1 MPQQNYLA
9 LGDSYTIGEGLDINE
24 SWPFQLAESL
34 NAKGFEFDT
43 PKIVAKDGWQTDEL
57 IKAIDE
63 ELKDNK
69 QYDMVSLLIGVNNQ
83 YDEEPFDKYK
93 IEFKKL
99 LETAISKCKYKNKAV
114 FVVSIPDYGVTPFA
128 KEKGKTNAIED
139 LKKYNA
145 YAKKQCQ
152 KHDVPFY
159 DITDLSAQLNKT
171 DNMLVE
177 DGLHPNAKQ
186 YQLWVESF
194 LVEVMAQMK
203 SL

>member
-9 LGDSYTIGEGLDINE
+9 LGDSYTIGEGLDIKE
-24 SWPFQLAESL
+24 SWPFQLADNL

-99 LETAISKCKYKNKAV
+99 LKTAISKCKYENKAV

-159 DITDLSAQLNKT
+159 DVTDLSAHLNKT

-177 DGLHPNAKQ
+177 DGLHPNAQQ
-186 YQLWVESF
+186 YRNWVESF
-194 LVEVMAQMK
+194 LVEVMEQMK